1 MKNFDL
7 PANFL
12 SYLDTGKLSITCNDS
27 PTMNFHVDGSTKII
41 DIIDIPIEIT
51 KMPGFLKQLSEAK
64 ELAKD
69 LAQKKTTIE
78 VRLRGDTVLKL
89 GEKANPK
96 LAKIITLSSNIEI
109 TDLRKLK
116 KLSDDFTM
124 SDTVSQTAHMIFG
137 TGQWFMAKL

>member
-1 MKNFDL
+1 MTMKDFDL

-12 SYLDTGKLSITCNDS
+12 SYLDNGKLSVTCNDS
-27 PTMNFHVDGSTKII
+27 PAVNFHVDGSTKII
-41 DIIDIPIEIT
+41 DVIDIPIEIN

-64 ELAKD
+64 DLAKN
-69 LAQKKTTIE
+69 LAKQKTTIE

-96 LAKIITLSSNIEI
+96 LAKIVTLSSNIEI

-116 KLSDDFTM
+116 KLSDVF
-124 SDTVSQTAHMIFG
+124 
-137 TGQWFMAKL
+137 

>member
-1 MKNFDL
+1 MTMKDFDL

-12 SYLDTGKLSITCNDS
+12 SYLDTGKLSVTCNDS
-27 PTMNFHVDGSTKII
+27 PTINFHVDGSTKII
-41 DIIDIPIEIT
+41 DVIDIPIQIT

-64 ELAKD
+64 DLAKN
-69 LAQKKTTIE
+69 LAKQETTIE

-96 LAKIITLSSNIEI
+96 LAKIVTLSSNIEI

-116 KLSDDFTM
+116 KLSDEF
-124 SDTVSQTAHMIFG
+124 
-137 TGQWFMAKL
+137 

>member
-1 MKNFDL
+1 MTMKDFDL

-12 SYLDTGKLSITCNDS
+12 SYLDNGKLSVTCNDS
-27 PTMNFHVDGSTKII
+27 PAVNFHVNGSTKII
-41 DIIDIPIEIT
+41 DVIDIPIEIT

-64 ELAKD
+64 DLAKN
-69 LAQKKTTIE
+69 LAKQKTTIE

-96 LAKIITLSSNIEI
+96 LAKIVTLSSNIEI

-116 KLSDDFTM
+116 KLSNEF
-124 SDTVSQTAHMIFG
+124 
-137 TGQWFMAKL
+137 

>member
-1 MKNFDL
+1 MTMKDFDL

-12 SYLDTGKLSITCNDS
+12 SYLDNGKLSVTCNDS
-27 PTMNFHVDGSTKII
+27 PAINFHVDGSTKII

-64 ELAKD
+64 DLAKN
-69 LAQKKTTIE
+69 LAKQKTTIE

-96 LAKIITLSSNIEI
+96 LAKIVTLSSNIEI

-116 KLSDDFTM
+116 KLSDEF
-124 SDTVSQTAHMIFG
+124 
-137 TGQWFMAKL
+137 

>member
-1 MKNFDL
+1 MTMKDFDL

-12 SYLDTGKLSITCNDS
+12 SYLDNGKLSVTCNDS
-27 PTMNFHVDGSTKII
+27 PAINFHVDGSTKII

-69 LAQKKTTIE
+69 LAKKKTTIE
-78 VRLRGDTVLKL
+78 IHLKGETVLKL

-96 LAKIITLSSNIEI
+96 LAKIVTRGSDIEI
-109 TDLRKLK
+109 TDIRKLK
-116 KLSDDFTM
+116 KLSDVF
-124 SDTVSQTAHMIFG
+124 
-137 TGQWFMAKL
+137 

>member
-1 MKNFDL
+1 MTMKNFDL

-12 SYLDTGKLSITCNDS
+12 SYLDKGALNITCDGE
-27 PTMNFHVDGSTKII
+27 PTINFHVDGSTKII

-69 LAQKKTTIE
+69 LAKKKTTIE
-78 VRLRGDTVLKL
+78 VHFKGEPVLKL

-96 LAKIITLSSNIEI
+96 LAKIVTRSSDIEI
-109 TDLRKLK
+109 TDIRKLK
-116 KLSDDFTM
+116 KLSDVF
-124 SDTVSQTAHMIFG
+124 
-137 TGQWFMAKL
+137 

>member
-1 MKNFDL
+1 VWMTMKNFDL

-27 PTMNFHVDGSTKII
+27 PTINFHVDGSTKII

-116 KLSDDFTM
+116 KLSDEF
-124 SDTVSQTAHMIFG
+124 
-137 TGQWFMAKL
+137 

>member
-1 MKNFDL
+1 MTMKTFDL

-12 SYLDTGKLSITCNDS
+12 SYLDTGKLSVTCNDS
-27 PTMNFHVDGSTKII
+27 PAINFSVDGSTKII

-51 KMPGFLKQLSEAK
+51 KMPSFLKQLSEAK

-69 LAQKKTTIE
+69 LTQKKTTIE

-116 KLSDDFTM
+116 KLSDEF
-124 SDTVSQTAHMIFG
+124 
-137 TGQWFMAKL
+137 

>member
-1 MKNFDL
+1 MTMKNFDI

-27 PTMNFHVDGSTKII
+27 PTINFYVDGSTKVI
-41 DIIDIPIEIT
+41 DIIDIPIELT
-51 KMPGFLKQLSEAK
+51 KMPGLLKQLSEAK
-64 ELAKD
+64 DLAKD

-78 VRLRGDTVLKL
+78 VRLRGDAVLKL

-116 KLSDDFTM
+116 KLSDEF
-124 SDTVSQTAHMIFG
+124 
-137 TGQWFMAKL
+137 

>member
-12 SYLDTGKLSITCNDS
+12 SYLDNGKLSITCDGD
-27 PTMNFHVDGSTKII
+27 PTINFRVDGSTKII
-41 DIIDIPIEIT
+41 DIIDIPIEIN
-51 KMPGFLKQLSEAK
+51 KMPGFLKQLSDAK

-69 LAQKKTTIE
+69 LTQKKTTIE
-78 VRLRGDTVLKL
+78 VRYKGDTVLKL

-96 LAKIITLSSNIEI
+96 LAKIVTLSSNIEI

-116 KLSDDFTM
+116 KLSDVF
-124 SDTVSQTAHMIFG
+124 
-137 TGQWFMAKL
+137 

>member
-1 MKNFDL
+1 MTMKDFDL

-12 SYLDTGKLSITCNDS
+12 SYLDNGKLSVTCNDS
-27 PTMNFHVDGSTKII
+27 PAVNFHVDGSTKII
-41 DIIDIPIEIT
+41 DVIDIPIEIT

-64 ELAKD
+64 DLAKN
-69 LAQKKTTIE
+69 LAKQKTTIE

-96 LAKIITLSSNIEI
+96 LAKIVTLSSNIEI

-116 KLSDDFTM
+116 KLSEVF
-124 SDTVSQTAHMIFG
+124 
-137 TGQWFMAKL
+137 

>member
-1 MKNFDL
+1 MTMKDFDL

-12 SYLDTGKLSITCNDS
+12 SYLDNGKLSVTCNDS
-27 PTMNFHVDGSTKII
+27 PAVNFHVDGSTKII
-41 DIIDIPIEIT
+41 DVIDIPIEIT

-64 ELAKD
+64 DLAKN
-69 LAQKKTTIE
+69 LAKQKTTIE

-96 LAKIITLSSNIEI
+96 LAKIVTLSSNIEI

-116 KLSDDFTM
+116 KLSDVF
-124 SDTVSQTAHMIFG
+124 
-137 TGQWFMAKL
+137 

>member
-1 MKNFDL
+1 MTMKNFDL

-27 PTMNFHVDGSTKII
+27 PTINFHVDGSTKII

-69 LAQKKTTIE
+69 LTQKKTTIE

-109 TDLRKLK
+109 TDIRKLK
-116 KLSDDFTM
+116 KLSDEF
-124 SDTVSQTAHMIFG
+124 
-137 TGQWFMAKL
+137 

>member
-1 MKNFDL
+1 MTMKDFDL

-12 SYLDTGKLSITCNDS
+12 SYLDNGKLSVTCNDS
-27 PTMNFHVDGSTKII
+27 PAINFHVDGSTKII

-64 ELAKD
+64 DLAKN
-69 LAQKKTTIE
+69 LAKQETTIE

-96 LAKIITLSSNIEI
+96 LAKIVTRSSDIEI
-109 TDLRKLK
+109 TDIRKLK
-116 KLSDDFTM
+116 KLSDVF
-124 SDTVSQTAHMIFG
+124 
-137 TGQWFMAKL
+137 

>member
-1 MKNFDL
+1 MTMKDFDL

-12 SYLDTGKLSITCNDS
+12 SYINNGKLSVTCNDS
-27 PTMNFHVDGSTKII
+27 PAVNFHVDGGTKII
-41 DIIDIPIEIT
+41 DVIDIPIEIT

-64 ELAKD
+64 DLAKN
-69 LAQKKTTIE
+69 LAKQKTTIE

-96 LAKIITLSSNIEI
+96 LAKIVTLSGNIEI

-116 KLSDDFTM
+116 KLSDVF
-124 SDTVSQTAHMIFG
+124 
-137 TGQWFMAKL
+137 